1 MEAFND
7 TLGNLF
13 FDHPAIKIGKQIWI
27 TQNLAVET
35 FRNGVPIPHITS
47 DDDWKEYGRIG
58 KPAWCYYENS
68 KDNGDKYG
76 KLYNWHAVNDPRG
89 LAPIGWHVP
98 SIEEANELLIFTGVG
113 RNEFDEF
120 IFSEKLRGN
129 FLLKSDNVTGFS
141 ALLGGRRSIT
151 GRFKGIDRR
160 TGFWTSTENVYK
172 EDDVDDGLVLHLDLN
187 ADSLEAEGDVYTEDF
202 WDVASSWLK
211 GYGYSVR
218 LLKDQ

>member
-1 MEAFND
+1 MEAMND
-7 TLGNLF
+7 NLGNLF
-13 FDHPAIKIGKQIWI
+13 FDHPEIKIGKQIWM

-35 FRNGVPIPHITS
+35 FRNGDPIPHVTS
-47 DDDWKEYGRIG
+47 DKDWEEYGNQG

-68 KDNGDKYG
+68 KANGDKYG

-89 LAPIGWHVP
+89 LAPRGWHVP
-98 SIEEANELLIFTGVG
+98 SMEEASELLIFAGVG

-129 FLLKSDNVTGFS
+129 FLLKSDNATGFS
-141 ALLGGRRSIT
+141 ALLGGRRSIA
-151 GRFKGIDRR
+151 GRFKGIDKR

-172 EDDVDDGLVLHLDLN
+172 EDDVNDGLVLHLDLN
-187 ADSLEAEGDVYTEDF
+187 TDSFEVEGDDFTEDY